1 MEPSLITKKALKK
14 ILKKNYFKQDNYF
27 NKTFNDAVDIIKV
40 NWLPIIIVL
49 LTASIL
55 IYFYFEQQNKKNQEA
70 EQFELDKEIDKINT
84 KSKEKFKNDFK
95 QKPNYESEY
104 YKMLP
109 RVSNNPDVIPYQ
121 Y

>member
-1 MEPSLITKKALKK
+1 MEPSLITQKALKK

-27 NKTFNDAVDIIKV
+27 NKAFNDVVNIIKF
-40 NWLPIIIVL
+40 NWLPIIIVICVL
-49 LTASIL
+49 SLL
-55 IYFYFEQQNKKNQEA
+55 IYFYFEQQARKKQEA
-70 EQFELDKEIDKINT
+70 ESFEADNEINKINI
-84 KSKEKFKNDFK
+84 KSKEKFNNDFK

-109 RVSNNPDVIPYQ
+109 RVTNNPDVMPYQ

>member
-27 NKTFNDAVDIIKV
+27 NKTFTNIIDTIKY
-40 NWLPIIIVL
+40 NWLAIVIILSIII
-49 LTASIL
+49 IL
-55 IYFYFEQQNKKNQEA
+55 VIFYIEKQKRNQQEA
-70 EQFELDKEIDKINT
+70 EQFELEQEMDKINN
-84 KSKEKFKNDFK
+84 KKNKYKEDFKN
-95 QKPNYESEY
+95 KPNYESEY

-109 RVSNNPDVIPYQ
+109 RVTNSPEVIDYM